1 MSVLALLRM
10 AVVAACFLLFSAS
23 TLPAQSISGRVILDS
38 TGTPA
43 SGTVVVLISDS
54 ARVLAQTH
62 ADAQGVFAIASEQP
76 GSFRLGFFLGARDA
90 MVSPPFALDTGAYV
104 EREFRVPAGVAALGD
119 IALEK
124 DVTKTVLLRPK
135 NPSPAYPDAFA
146 RQAVRG
152 IVRLLFVVNEKGDPE
167 MSTVQVIGA
176 SNEAF
181 VEPVLKALRKSHY
194 WPAEKDGRRVAQLTQ
209 LTVDFGCMSDPSRG
223 EINVRSLYPACT
235 TP

>member
-1 MSVLALLRM
+1 MVF
-10 AVVAACFLLFSAS
+10 AASA
-23 TLPAQSISGRVILDS
+23 LPAQAISGRVILDS
-38 TGTPA
+38 TRTPA
-43 SGTVVVLISDS
+43 SGTIVVLISDS
-54 ARVLAQTH
+54 ARVIAQTH
-62 ADAQGVFAIASEQP
+62 ADEQGVFAITSEKP
-76 GSFRLGFFLGARDA
+76 GNYRLAFFLGAHDA
-90 MVSPPFALDTGAYV
+90 MVSAPFVLDTGAYV
-104 EREFRVPAGVAALGD
+104 EREFRLPAGVAALGD
-119 IALEK
+119 IALEN

-135 NPSPAYPDAFA
+135 NPAPTYPDAFA

-181 VEPVLKALRKSHY
+181 VEPVLKVLRKFRF
-194 WPAEKDGRRVAQLTQ
+194 WPAEKDGRPVAQLTR

-235 TP
+235 RP